1 MCPHD
6 QPQPGQE
13 QCSVVGEEGPRSG
26 WGWGGVAPPLKTF
39 VPSVS
44 PFQLAL
50 GAALVNVQI
59 PLLLGQLVEVVAK
72 YTRDHVGSFMTES
85 QNLSTHLLILYGVQV
100 QPGVGLGAA
109 EEPPEA
115 SLSALGSCAGT
126 ADLRV
131 PGAAVP
137 RWRAHGCGHAEGP
150 LQLPA
155 PVLPAAGCRVG
166 VTDGLRGLGVGPYP
180 EVMSPFSALL
190 IGSCPMPD
198 KTSPSLTPIR
208 QGSW

>member
-1 MCPHD
+1 MRVKLLLPAA
-6 QPQPGQE
+6 P
-13 QCSVVGEEGPRSG
+13 VLPRQHAGAFISGRDSG
-26 WGWGGVAPPLKTF
+26 WPIPRQAATAPPL
-39 VPSVS
+39 PDILSC
-44 PFQLAL
+44 QLAL

-100 QPGVGLGAA
+100 QPGVGLGTA

-115 SLSALGSCAGT
+115 SLSALGSFAGT

-155 PVLPAAGCRVG
+155 PTRHH
-166 VTDGLRGLGVGPYP
+166 
-180 EVMSPFSALL
+180 LL
-190 IGSCPMPD
+190 
-198 KTSPSLTPIR
+198 
-208 QGSW
+208 